1 MVASTPVQ
9 LQASQVFHALSD
21 ATRLELIQRLAGG
34 EHCVCDLTDALKAG
48 QSRLSFH
55 LKVLKDAGLIR
66 DRREG
71 RWMYYA
77 LNEEAFA
84 EVEAMVRR
92 LKNGDSVTKTAK
104 RRC

>member
-1 MVASTPVQ
+1 MVASTPFH

-21 ATRLELIQRLAGG
+21 PTRLELIQRLAGG

-55 LKVLKDAGLIR
+55 LKVLKDAGLIH

-77 LNEEAFA
+77 LNEEAFQEA
-84 EVEAMVRR
+84 EELIRM
-92 LKNGDSVTKTAK
+92 LKNGSSVTKTAK